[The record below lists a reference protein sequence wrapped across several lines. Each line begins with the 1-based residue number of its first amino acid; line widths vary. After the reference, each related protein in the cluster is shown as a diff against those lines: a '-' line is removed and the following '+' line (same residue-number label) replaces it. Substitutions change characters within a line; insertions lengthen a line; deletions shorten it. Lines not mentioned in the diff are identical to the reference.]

1 MNGRSPLPQLT
12 IKAVVLGLVLSAL
25 LAGANAYLGLF
36 AGLTVA
42 ASIPAAVISMAVLRL
57 WRDSNILENNI
68 VQTIASAG
76 EALAA
81 GVIFTI
87 PALVLLG
94 YWEVFDYWWVPV
106 IAGLGGLLGVL
117 FTIPLRRPLIVEQQ
131 LAYPE
136 GTATAEVL
144 KVGENPGRGALQL
157 ALAALLGAAI
167 KFAETGFR
175 LWPGTAQAAT
185 YVGGSTIAY
194 AGMNL
199 SPALLGV
206 GYIVGLNVAALV
218 FIGGA
223 ISWYV
228 AIPIYSTWFLDSDPA
243 LAAQLATGT
252 SATDL
257 AGAIW
262 GTRIRYLGVG
272 AMLIGGVWALLK
284 LRASIWSGI
293 RASLVATP
301 KRDSVV
307 VDHRDRDVP
316 LKLVVAG
323 IVLFIIPISALYY
336 AIVGTL
342 GVALAMTLIMVVAG
356 FLFSAVSSYMAG
368 LVGSSNNPVSGIT
381 IATIL
386 LTSLLLLALMGRGE
400 NSGPAA
406 AIMVGA
412 VVCCA
417 AAIGADTMQDLRA
430 GYLLG
435 ATPWRQ
441 QVGQALGVV
450 AAVFVMAPVLN
461 LLQSAYGIGVRTP
474 EQPNALLA
482 PQANLMASVARGV
495 FGDGLPWSMIGWG
508 VLIGAT
514 IIVLDVYLERRR
526 AAFRTPVLA
535 VAIGI
540 YLPLELAVTIFAG
553 GLVAFFASRR
563 RHAGSEEREPGG
575 LLFAAGLITGEA
587 LIGILMAIPIVL
599 SSNPDVFALPWKL
612 PTVAGLVAVVV
623 VGILLYRVAT
633 SAPAKR

>member
-1 MNGRSPLPQLT
+1 VSTKAPLPQLT
-12 IKAVVLGLVLSAL
+12 VKAIVLGLVLSAL

-42 ASIPAAVISMAVLRL
+42 AAIPAAVISMAVLRL
-57 WRDSNILENNI
+57 FRHSNILENNM

-87 PALVLLG
+87 PALVMLR
-94 YWEVFDYWWVPV
+94 YWSAFDYWWVTA

-117 FTIPLRRPLIVEQQ
+117 FTIPLRRPLIVEQK
-131 LAYPE
+131 LMYPE

-144 KVGENPGRGALQL
+144 RVGEDPGRGARQL

-167 KFAETGFR
+167 KIAETGFR

-185 YVGGSTIAY
+185 YVGGNTIAY
-194 AGMNL
+194 AGTNL

-206 GYIVGLNVAALV
+206 GYIVGLNIAVLV
-218 FIGGA
+218 FIGGS

-228 AIPIYSTWFLDSDPA
+228 AIPIYSTWFVASDPA
-243 LAAQLATGT
+243 LSAQLAAG
-252 SATDL
+252 APAADL

-262 GTRIRYLGVG
+262 STRIRYLGVG
-272 AMLIGGVWALLK
+272 AMLIGGIWALTK
-284 LRASIWSGI
+284 LRKSIWGGI
-293 RASLVATP
+293 RTSLRGAQ
-301 KRDSVV
+301 RDSAIL
-307 VDHRDRDVP
+307 DDRDRDIP
-316 LKLVVAG
+316 LRLVLAG
-323 IVLFIIPISALYY
+323 IVLLVVPISALYY
-336 AIVGTL
+336 AIVGAL
-342 GVALAMTLIMVVAG
+342 GVALAMTVVMVVAG
-356 FLFSAVSSYMAG
+356 FLFAAVSSYMAG

-386 LTSLLLLALMGRGE
+386 LTSLLLLFLMGRGATG
-400 NSGPAA
+400 GPAA

-441 QVGQALGVV
+441 QIGQGLGVV
-450 AAVFVMAPVLN
+450 AAVLVMAPVLN
-461 LLQSAYGIGVRTP
+461 LLQSAYGIGERSP

-482 PQANLMASVARGV
+482 PQATLMASVARGV
-495 FGDGLPWSMIGWG
+495 LEGGLPWTMIGVG
-508 VLIGAT
+508 VLVGAA
-514 IIVLDVYLERRR
+514 IIALDVYLERRR
-526 AAFRTPVLA
+526 ASFRTPVLA

-540 YLPLELAVTIFAG
+540 YLPLELAVPIFAG
-553 GLVAFFASRR
+553 GLVAYASARSAPAPVAR
-563 RHAGSEEREPGG
+563 GAPRG

-599 SSNPDVFALPWKL
+599 ANDPEVFALPLRL
-612 PTVAGLVAVVV
+612 PAVAGLAAVAATAV
-623 VGILLYRVAT
+623 LLYRVAT
-633 SAPAKR
+633 SARRP

>member
-1 MNGRSPLPQLT
+1 VNGRAPLPQLT
-12 IKAVVLGLVLSAL
+12 IKGVLLGLVLSAL
-25 LAGANAYLGLF
+25 LAAANAYLGLF

-57 WRDSNILENNI
+57 WRDSNILENNM

-94 YWEVFDYWWVPV
+94 YWDAFDYWWVTV

-117 FTIPLRRPLIVEQQ
+117 FTIPLRRPLIVDQQ
-131 LAYPE
+131 LPYPE

-185 YVGGSTIAY
+185 YVGGSSIAY
-194 AGMNL
+194 AGTNL

-206 GYIVGLNVAALV
+206 GYIIGLNVAALV
-218 FIGGA
+218 FIGGS

-243 LAAQLATGT
+243 LAAQLAAGT

-272 AMLIGGVWALLK
+272 AMLIGGIWALLK

-293 RASLVATP
+293 RTSLIATP
-301 KRDSVV
+301 KRGSVV
-307 VDHRDRDVP
+307 VDDRERDVP
-316 LKLVVAG
+316 LKFVLAG
-323 IVLFIIPISALYY
+323 IVLFVIPISALYY

-342 GVALAMTLIMVVAG
+342 GIALGMTLVMVVAG

-386 LTSLLLLALMGRGE
+386 ATSLLLLALMGRGA

-441 QVGQALGVV
+441 QIGQALGVV

-495 FGDGLPWSMIGWG
+495 LEGGLPWGMIGLG
-508 VLIGAT
+508 VVVGAA
-514 IIVLDVYLERRR
+514 IIALDVYLERRR
-526 AAFRTPVLA
+526 AVFRTPVLA

-540 YLPLELAVTIFAG
+540 YLPLELAVPIFAG

-563 RHAGSEEREPGG
+563 RPAGTDARGPGG

-599 SSNPDVFALPWKL
+599 SGDAEVFALPWKL
-612 PTVAGLVAVVV
+612 PTVAGLLAVVV

-633 SAPAKR
+633 SAHAKR

>member
-1 MNGRSPLPQLT
+1 VNGRAPLPQLT
-12 IKAVVLGLVLSAL
+12 IKGVLLGLVLSAL

-57 WRDSNILENNI
+57 WSDSNILENNM

-94 YWEVFDYWWVPV
+94 YWDVFDYWWVTV

-117 FTIPLRRPLIVEQQ
+117 FTIPLRRPLIVDQQ
-131 LAYPE
+131 LPYPE

-144 KVGENPGRGALQL
+144 KVGDNPGRGALQL

-185 YVGGSTIAY
+185 YVGGSSIAY
-194 AGMNL
+194 AGTNL

-206 GYIVGLNVAALV
+206 GYIIGLNVAALV
-218 FIGGA
+218 FIGGS

-243 LAAQLATGT
+243 LAAQLAAGT

-262 GTRIRYLGVG
+262 RTRIRYLGVG
-272 AMLIGGVWALLK
+272 AMLIGGIWALLK

-293 RASLVATP
+293 RTSMVATP
-301 KRDSVV
+301 KRNSVV
-307 VDHRDRDVP
+307 VDDRDRDVP
-316 LKLVVAG
+316 LKFVFAG
-323 IVLFIIPISALYY
+323 IVLFVIPISALYY
-336 AIVGTL
+336 TIVGTL
-342 GVALAMTLIMVVAG
+342 GIALAMTLVMVVAG

-386 LTSLLLLALMGRGE
+386 VTSLLLLALMGRGA

-441 QVGQALGVV
+441 QVGQALGVM

-495 FGDGLPWSMIGWG
+495 LEGGLPWGMIGLG
-508 VLIGAT
+508 VVVGAA
-514 IIVLDVYLERRR
+514 IIALDVYLERRR
-526 AAFRTPVLA
+526 AVFRTPVLA

-540 YLPLELAVTIFAG
+540 YLPLELAVPIFAG

-563 RHAGSEEREPGG
+563 RPAGADAREPGG

-599 SSNPDVFALPWKL
+599 SGDAEVFALPWKL
-612 PTVAGLVAVVV
+612 PTVAGLLAVVV
-623 VGILLYRVAT
+623 VATLLYRVAT
-633 SAPAKR
+633 SAHAKR